1 MLFQQVYS
9 ILERENISK
18 YPEEGY
24 RLGLDFGT
32 SYTKASYVYAGNR
45 GDITFNDGER
55 TVPSVVYFD
64 RDRQSL
70 SLFKTNSCLIPVHY
84 FKATMADKEEYDVL
98 KEKNV
103 LSMIQDQR
111 LRDNFEFLCSV
122 FFLANIIFYS
132 SITVSKQYHI
142 QAVANVSMGMPMS
155 WNNLK
160 APIYNKALYGAIMLL
175 DDFTGDK
182 LTTISLEAIYT
193 SYYNALPDYS
203 DSYFDPKEPEAVH
216 MTLPEVV
223 TEVNFFLNK
232 KNVSIGNYLIID
244 IGGGTTDFA
253 FITKEK
259 MILTDKPFY
268 YCKYALVR
276 ELGDEIRKKKEKSTG
291 LDKYISDF
299 TSAFNECC
307 VKAKKLIHST
317 VPRMKVKVFL
327 MGGGAQKHGDF
338 YKSILLSKK
347 NQKLLEASQIETTIT
362 VQSDESMRYIIAKQ
376 LAKSDDGVRLLSGIP
391 LHIIN

>member
-45 GDITFNDGER
+45 GDITFNTGKK

-70 SLFKTNSCLIPVHY
+70 SLFKTSAGLIPVHY

-103 LSMIQDQR
+103 LNMIQDQK

-132 SITVSKQYHI
+132 SLTVSKQYRI
-142 QAVANVSMGMPMS
+142 QAVPNVSMGMPMS

-160 APIYNKALYGAIMLL
+160 VPVYNKALYGAIMLL
-175 DDFTGDK
+175 DDFAGDNI
-182 LTTISLEAIYT
+182 TTLSLEDIYT
-193 SYYNALPDYS
+193 SYCNALPDYS

-232 KNVSIGNYLIID
+232 NNVNVGNYLIID

-259 MILTDKPFY
+259 MILTDKLFF
-268 YCKYALVR
+268 YCKYAIVC
-276 ELGDEIRKKKEKSTG
+276 ELGDEIRKKKDQSAE

-307 VKAKKLIHST
+307 VKAKKRIHLT
-317 VPRMKVKVFL
+317 TPVMKVKVFL

-347 NQKLLEASQIETTIT
+347 NQKLLDASQIEAIIT
-362 VQSDESMRYIIAKQ
+362 VQSDESLRYVIAKQ
-376 LAKSDDGVRLLSGIP
+376 LAKSDDGVRMLSEIP
-391 LHIIN
+391 LYAIK